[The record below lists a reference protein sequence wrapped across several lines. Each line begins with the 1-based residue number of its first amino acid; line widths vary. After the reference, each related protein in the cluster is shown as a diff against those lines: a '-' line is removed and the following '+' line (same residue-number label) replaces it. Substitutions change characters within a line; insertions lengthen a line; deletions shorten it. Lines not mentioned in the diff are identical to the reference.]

1 MFRVLRLSLTC
12 LLLTFLLLGD
22 GPRPATAQTAAQTGT
37 QTGAPTDAA
46 LPPGRTGLPLPR
58 FASLRA
64 DEVNLR
70 TGPGIRYPIEWVYTR
85 RGMPLE
91 IVGEFETWRRIRDW
105 QGTEGWVHQSMLTGQ
120 RSALVVGKQ
129 RSLRR
134 GPEPKAPAVALVD
147 AGAVGE
153 IDSCE
158 AGWCRIDVQGFAGW
172 LREDEFYGVLPGE
185 TIE

>member
-1 MFRVLRLSLTC
+1 MRRRAVLWLC
-12 LLLTFLLLGD
+12 LAML
-22 GPRPATAQTAAQTGT
+22 PVVWR
-37 QTGAPTDAA
+37 AA
-46 LPPGRTGLPLPR
+46 LAQDVGSERDGRKVERPGRTGLPLPR
-58 FASLRA
+58 FVSLRA
-64 DEVNLR
+64 AEVNLR
-70 TGPGIRYPIEWVYTR
+70 TGPGIRYPIDWVYHR
-85 RGMPLE
+85 RGLPVE
-91 IVGEFETWRRIRDW
+91 VIDEFETWRRIRDW

-129 RSLRR
+129 RPLRR

-147 AGAVGE
+147 AGVVGE
-153 IDSCE
+153 IESCE